1 MKNFAPAQLFD
12 QSTQPHIVTLI
23 ALASISALAM
33 NIFLPSLPSMAAYY
47 NTTPSVMSLS
57 VAIYLGASALLQ
69 LFSGPISDRIGRRP
83 VILVSLVLFIIASLA
98 TIWAPNAETFLALRF
113 VQAFAATTMVL
124 SRAIVRDTVGKD
136 AAASKIAYV
145 TMGMAVAPMIG
156 PGIGGYLDK
165 YFRWQAIFI
174 LLAALG
180 VCIFILTWFDLGETA
195 PKGKTSFP
203 KQVIE
208 YKQLLS
214 SQRFWGYCLA
224 SALGSGSFFIYLG
237 GGPFV
242 GTEIFNLTPEQLGL
256 YFGAPAIGYFAG
268 NFMSG
273 RWSEKFGINTMVFCG
288 LGFTSLGSAL
298 SLIVSYAG
306 YGSSLSF
313 FGFMCFV
320 GFGNGMT
327 IPNATAG
334 MLSVRPN
341 LAGTASGLGSAI
353 MIGGGAALSALAG
366 AMVSTDTG
374 EIPLLWLMECSAVSG
389 IFIMLLV
396 LARQRQ
402 LVGQIAKTASFYP
415 VQENDLK

>member
-1 MKNFAPAQLFD
+1 
-12 QSTQPHIVTLI
+12 
-23 ALASISALAM
+23 
-33 NIFLPSLPSMAAYY
+33 
-47 NTTPSVMSLS
+47 
-57 VAIYLGASALLQ
+57 
-69 LFSGPISDRIGRRP
+69 
-83 VILVSLVLFIIASLA
+83 
-98 TIWAPNAETFLALRF
+98 
-113 VQAFAATTMVL
+113 MVL

-165 YFRWQAIFI
+165 YFGWQAIFI

-402 LVGQIAKTASFYP
+402 LAGQIAKTASFYP

>member
-1 MKNFAPAQLFD
+1 MRIFAPARFLD
-12 QSTQPHIVTLI
+12 QSTQPHIATLI

-47 NTTPSVMSLS
+47 NTTPSIMSLS

-83 VILVSLVLFIIASLA
+83 VILISLILFLIASLA

-124 SRAIVRDTVGKD
+124 SRAVVRDTVGKD

-165 YFRWQAIFI
+165 YFGWQAIFV
-174 LLAALG
+174 LLAGLG
-180 VCIFILTWFDLGETA
+180 ICIFILTWFDLGETA
-195 PKGKTSFP
+195 PKNKTSFSQ
-203 KQVIE
+203 QVIE
-208 YKQLLS
+208 YKQLLK

-242 GTEIFNLTPEQLGL
+242 GTEIFGLTPEQLGL
-256 YFGAPAIGYFAG
+256 YFGAPAMGYFAG
-268 NFMSG
+268 NYMSG
-273 RWSEKFGINTMVFCG
+273 RWSQKFGIDAMVFSG
-288 LGFTSLGSAL
+288 LGFTGLGSAL
-298 SLIVSYAG
+298 SLIVSYVG

-334 MLSVRPN
+334 MLSARPN
-341 LAGTASGLGSAI
+341 LAGTASGIGSAI

-366 AMVSTDTG
+366 AMVSIDSG

-389 IFIMLLV
+389 ILIMLLV
-396 LARQRQ
+396 RARQRK
-402 LVGQIAKTASFYP
+402 LARKTLDASRFSP
-415 VQENDLK
+415 VRRHNFK